1 MTEFSDGEVKLV
13 VEAFSLPENPMLD
26 GDKVGETVFLVYP
39 RTTSM
44 FPMGKAETP
53 PSEGETEVYSFETQ
67 LVLTQVLEGE
77 GISVNAAVLKVLVS
91 LIKKDEPEKSK
102 FKFSVHKV
110 FCKTLVQLFL
120 AVSEAYRVKNK
131 VLLCSPDFNYC
142 SPANYILFLLCPVG
156 ESQTETDFSSD
167 RCVEIFSGETVE
179 EDINVDGLPQKT
191 SEEHRSS
198 ARKSN
203 SELSQSFISLESLC
217 RQQQAGSLANFCPS
231 FEEIYGS
238 NRSPESI
245 EIRQTADMQIGRQ
258 ESQLEKPDVNGTERS
273 TRSLQEDAVQH
284 DVWLDQS
291 PIKPAVVRISAEHA
305 SPVKS
310 IETENAAK
318 PRQTKVCSPVKLTTL
333 RISAGRASPVKSV
346 EVEQARPRQ
355 TKDGHD
361 DKDDQISSIYVTE
374 RKKHR
379 QVEEAMEAVVRR
391 GSDRHQE
398 QVKGLVVTVLDYW
411 WLIKLESSGDQLACL
426 LN

>member
-91 LIKKDEPEKSK
+91 LIKKDDTPEESSKPEKSK
-102 FKFSVHKV
+102 LKFTVHKV

-191 SEEHRSS
+191 SEEHRSG

-245 EIRQTADMQIGRQ
+245 EIRQTADKQIERQ

-291 PIKPAVVRISAEHA
+291 PIKPTFVRISAEHA

-318 PRQTKVCSPVKLTTL
+318 PRQTKVCSPVKPKTL
-333 RISAGRASPVKSV
+333 RISAGHASPVKSV

-391 GSDRHQE
+391 GSDQHQE
-398 QVKGLVVTVLDYW
+398 QVKGLVVTIIRTLQNTKW
-411 WLIKLESSGDQLACL
+411 PAF
-426 LN
+426 